1 MSSGFH
7 MLEHVHMCKFHCILS
22 PIAAVYCK
30 AAVLISKDQDLSH
43 ATLDDL
49 YQRGHVKDVV
59 KTAPRLSST
68 QSWKEDIEL
77 YVITCTLIFLS
88 VLLVN
93 LCGHYYEMHIRGC

>member
-1 MSSGFH
+1 
-7 MLEHVHMCKFHCILS
+7 MLEHIHVCKCHCIVF

-49 YQRGHVKDVV
+49 YHHGHVKDVV
-59 KTAPRLSST
+59 KTAPRLSSV

-77 YVITCTLIFLS
+77 YVIIFLS
-88 VLLVN
+88 LLLVN
-93 LCGHYYEMHIRGC
+93 LCGLYVYVYVP